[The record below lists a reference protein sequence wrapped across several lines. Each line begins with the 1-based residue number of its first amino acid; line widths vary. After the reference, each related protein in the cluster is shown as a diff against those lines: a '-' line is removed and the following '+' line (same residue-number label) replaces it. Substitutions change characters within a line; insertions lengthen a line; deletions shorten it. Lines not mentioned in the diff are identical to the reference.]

1 MQQSEGQ
8 QLSLGECSEGNGVG
22 GASLT
27 ARNDLLF
34 CWGFSFFDCLFSLD
48 AGYVVCLVLLNVVS
62 YVSDIILFCKN
73 ILE

>member
-1 MQQSEGQ
+1 M
-8 QLSLGECSEGNGVG
+8 G

>member
-1 MQQSEGQ
+1 M
-8 QLSLGECSEGNGVG
+8 G

-27 ARNDLLF
+27 ARNDLF

-48 AGYVVCLVLLNVVS
+48 AGYVVCLVLLNVLS
-62 YVSDIILFCKN
+62 YVSDVILFCKN